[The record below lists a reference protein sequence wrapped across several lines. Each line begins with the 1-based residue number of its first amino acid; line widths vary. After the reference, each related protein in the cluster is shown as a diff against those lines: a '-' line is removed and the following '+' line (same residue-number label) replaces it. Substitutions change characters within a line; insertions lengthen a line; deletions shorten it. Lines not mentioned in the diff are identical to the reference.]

1 MKNIHKT
8 LILVGIVL
16 LNSTSH
22 AQRSDWTLG
31 FHLKS
36 NIQTLE
42 KTNLSDLEI
51 KTTSV
56 LAEASM
62 ELNLTYNITKN
73 LSVGSGIAY
82 LKNEASWETLI
93 SDGWMNSCGG
103 SLLLGS
109 AQIPFFLKYAIPLGK
124 SNFSVYGKF
133 GLMLDI
139 PVYELL
145 LPRLGWVVEEDD
157 RTTMILMYD
166 EDVIYYEGWY
176 YFGSSMHEYKQTK
189 FYDKKINLLLNMGLG
204 FEYRFKKGIGLSFDG
219 EYYAGFRTMGAVLI
233 EVKPYQNCS
242 LLGIAPSREH
252 RELLQIKGNYW
263 NFRLGISY
271 NFKKKEKKKEINPHW
286 ENVEDENE
294 DEDED

>member
-1 MKNIHKT
+1 MKNINKT
-8 LILVGIVL
+8 FVLVGIVL
-16 LNSTSH
+16 FNTTSH

-42 KTNLSDLEI
+42 KTNLSGLEI
-51 KTTSV
+51 KTISV
-56 LAEASM
+56 LAEPSM

-73 LSVGSGIAY
+73 LSVGSGVAY
-82 LKNEASWETLI
+82 LKNQVSWETLLA
-93 SDGWMNSCGG
+93 DKWENNHGG
-103 SLLLGS
+103 YLLLVS
-109 AQIPFFLKYAIPLGK
+109 AQVPLFFKYAIPLGK

-133 GLMLDI
+133 GFMLDI

-145 LPRLGWVVEEDD
+145 WARSGWVTANDNS
-157 RTTMILMYD
+157 TMVLFYD
-166 EDVIYYEGWY
+166 EGVIYHNGVS
-176 YFGSSMHEYKQTK
+176 YFGSSVHEYKQTK
-189 FYDKKINLLLNMGLG
+189 FYDKKINVLLNAGLG

-219 EYYAGFRTMGAVLI
+219 EYYAGFRTMGVVLI
-233 EVKPYQNCS
+233 EIKPYPNS

-263 NFRLGISY
+263 NFRFGISY

-286 ENVEDENE
+286 ENVD
-294 DEDED
+294 DKD